1 MRNDREVTVTQEVL
15 GVLEFFFPSHPGCL
29 HIRHDTEHFIR
40 FLVGAAKYTI
50 SAEREEA
57 CMKKTEIRFSRI
69 QT

>member
-1 MRNDREVTVTQEVL
+1 MRNDREVTVTQGVMGVL
-15 GVLEFFFPSHPGCL
+15 GFFFQSHPGCL

-40 FLVGAAKYTI
+40 FLVGAGKYT

-57 CMKKTEIRFSRI
+57 CMKKREIRFSRT

>member
-57 CMKKTEIRFSRI
+57 CMKKTETRFSRSH
-69 QT
+69 T